1 MNIQIFLNLDTLEAT
16 CEDPSVT
23 VNEVRTVDGHLMIE
37 VSKPDP
43 ETGTIQ
49 TVMEPQ

>member
-16 CEDPSVT
+16 CEDTSVT
-23 VNEVRTVDGHLMIE
+23 INEVRTVDGHLMIE

-43 ETGTIQ
+43 EAGIIQ
-49 TVMEPQ
+49 LVMETQ